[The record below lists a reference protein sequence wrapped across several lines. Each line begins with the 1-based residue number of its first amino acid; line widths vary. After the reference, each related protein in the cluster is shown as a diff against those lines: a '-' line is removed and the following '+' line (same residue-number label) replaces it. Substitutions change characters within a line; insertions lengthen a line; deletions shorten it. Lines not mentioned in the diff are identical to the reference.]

1 MSNKPSEQAADAI
14 FEQITELSRQFR
26 KQIAKG
32 ETPKIERFLG
42 KDQ

>member
-1 MSNKPSEQAADAI
+1 MNKRPETESDNVL
-14 FEQITELSRQFR
+14 EQITELSRQFR

>member
-1 MSNKPSEQAADAI
+1 MNKRPETESDNVL
-14 FEQITELSRQFR
+14 EQITEPSRQFR